1 MFGYIY
7 ETKNNINGKTYIG
20 KREGFFDE
28 RYYGSGAILQRAIK
42 KYGLENFTVTILSIH
57 DTEDVLNQ
65 SEVEN
70 IATRKP
76 AYNIAEGGAGGN
88 TLRYATKEYKDK
100 VVKMRAES
108 LRKTWNDISPEKRK
122 QWGDNISRSKKG
134 RSNGKEGYKHSKET
148 RIKMSTAQ
156 KDKKMSSKRYIVH
169 CEAMKLTRGK
179 KAANRKKIKVDGIVY
194 ESRKD
199 AAEALGLTPS
209 AVSHRVKN
217 KKAEYIL

>member
-20 KREGFFDE
+20 KKEGTFNKS
-28 RYYGSGAILQRAIK
+28 YYGSGLILKQAIK
-42 KYGLENFTVTILSIH
+42 KYGIENFTVTMLSTH
-57 DTEDVLNQ
+57 ETEDVLNR
-65 SEVEN
+65 SEVEY

-76 AYNIAEGGAGGN
+76 AYNIAEGGNGGN
-88 TLRYATKEYKDK
+88 TLRYANKEYKDN
-100 VVKMRAES
+100 VVKTRAES
-108 LRKTWNDISPEKRK
+108 LSKTWNDISPEKRK

-134 RSNGKEGYKHSKET
+134 RTNGREGCKHSEET

-156 KDKKMSSKRYIVH
+156 KGKKMSSERYMVH
-169 CEAMKLTRGK
+169 CEAMKLRRGK
-179 KAANRKKIKVDGIVY
+179 KAPNRKKIKVDGIVY

-209 AVSHRVKN
+209 AVSYKVKN
-217 KKAEYIL
+217 GKAEYI